1 MVKYHSTWLSKV
13 DAKGIMIG
21 IWAAQVDGEYVKFNL
36 CSVKLRFA
44 TQGFRAPLQH
54 PRKSSHELISGT
66 RFSVKQPHFFTKSSN
81 SGDDSVI
88 GLFDNVKF

>member
-36 CSVKLRFA
+36 CGVKLRFA

-54 PRKSSHELISGT
+54 PRK
-66 RFSVKQPHFFTKSSN
+66 
-81 SGDDSVI
+81 
-88 GLFDNVKF
+88 